1 MADAAPTPDDAP
13 APGPGD
19 AGAPPGRR
27 RLLRTTLAGT
37 ALLATGALGAG
48 AGAALTH
55 HLDTHLS
62 PTDRVAPAPTGPGAL
77 AARVLLQGPDDAP
90 RACITFDDGPDP
102 AWTPLVLDI
111 LADAGLSATFFVL
124 GEAAAAHPEL
134 IAREAGA
141 SHEIGV
147 HNWVHTDV
155 YSADADRLRADVDRT
170 IAAIESAGAPRPA
183 LWRPPYGRIDAPA
196 LAVAAER
203 GLDLLLWSEHTPSAE
218 HARAL
223 TTRVHAGSIIL
234 CHDGRTQPSRELLRA
249 VGDSLVAL
257 AERGMTFLT
266 GSQMLAASQSQ

>member
-1 MADAAPTPDDAP
+1 MADAAPTPD
-13 APGPGD
+13 D

-37 ALLATGALGAG
+37 ALLAAGALGAG

-77 AARVLLQGPDDAP
+77 TARVLLQGPDDAP

-141 SHEIGV
+141 GHEIGV

>member
-1 MADAAPTPDDAP
+1 MQKQKM
-13 APGPGD
+13 
-19 AGAPPGRR
+19 R
-27 RLLRTTLAGT
+27 
-37 ALLATGALGAG
+37 
-48 AGAALTH
+48 ALTH

-62 PTDRVAPAPTGPGAL
+62 PTDRVAPAPAGPGAL

-141 SHEIGV
+141 GHEIGV

-170 IAAIESAGAPRPA
+170 IAAIEAAGAPRPA
-183 LWRPPYGRIDAPA
+183 L
-196 LAVAAER
+196 
-203 GLDLLLWSEHTPSAE
+203 
-218 HARAL
+218 
-223 TTRVHAGSIIL
+223 
-234 CHDGRTQPSRELLRA
+234 
-249 VGDSLVAL
+249 
-257 AERGMTFLT
+257 
-266 GSQMLAASQSQ
+266 